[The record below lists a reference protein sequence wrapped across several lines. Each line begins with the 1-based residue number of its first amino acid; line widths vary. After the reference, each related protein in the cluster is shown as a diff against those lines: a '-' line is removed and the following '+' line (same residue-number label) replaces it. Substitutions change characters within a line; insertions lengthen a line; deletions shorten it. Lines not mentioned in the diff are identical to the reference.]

1 MSIDTP
7 EHDDS
12 LEKKD
17 DPSSPVSSAG
27 SLFGSD
33 DEEEV
38 IATRTPPRI
47 PGLYVFPGLLPR
59 ELAGELPRSYRV

>member
-12 LEKKD
+12 LGKED
-17 DPSSPVSSAG
+17 APSSPVSSAG
-27 SLFGSD
+27 SLFGTD
-33 DEEEV
+33 DEVEV
-38 IATRTPPRI
+38 IATRTPPPI

-59 ELAGELPRSYRV
+59 ELAGELVRSRQR